1 MADKSDTPKQGKPA
15 SDAGRDDDKPKS
27 DKAPSSG
34 DDNADEGDDDARH
47 KKGLLQRPILLI
59 SAGVLLVVVL
69 LAALIWWLNARN
81 YESTDDAFIDTH
93 IIRLAPQISGRV
105 SQVLVTDNALVKAG
119 QPLVIIDSA
128 DYATRVAQA
137 QAQRAQAQAQV
148 DNALAQIQVDEAS
161 YLQARADVASAQA
174 QATKAAQDLA
184 RYQPLR
190 GLNAAAVSGQ
200 QLDQAESNA
209 RQTAAQRDSAQ
220 KAALAKAAQITAAR
234 TQVSAGEDQVKAA
247 DAQLNEAGIN
257 LGYARLTAP
266 EAGHVA
272 QKSVALGNYLQAGTE
287 VMAIV
292 PLKLWVTANFKETQL
307 DHMRPGQPV
316 TIKVDACP
324 SSKIKGR
331 VDSIQRGAGQA
342 FAILP
347 AENATGK
354 YVKVVQRVPVKIDLE
369 DPPADCPLGPGLSV
383 TPTVRIR

>member
-1 MADKSDTPKQGKPA
+1 
-15 SDAGRDDDKPKS
+15 
-27 DKAPSSG
+27 
-34 DDNADEGDDDARH
+34 
-47 KKGLLQRPILLI
+47 
-59 SAGVLLVVVL
+59 
-69 LAALIWWLNARN
+69 
-81 YESTDDAFIDTH
+81 
-93 IIRLAPQISGRV
+93 
-105 SQVLVTDNALVKAG
+105 VKAG

-184 RYQPLR
+184 RYQTLR

-347 AENATGK
+347 AENATGN